1 LESAKLL
8 SQRGR
13 PKTCPLLG
21 LFSSLLADKASKPW
35 RRSDRFIP
43 VSDAA
48 CRPCRL
54 SRGTRDGEIGLCD
67 TREWTPEEAAG
78 ERRVSYVSLRHARPR
93 VGVSTQHKR
102 RTTGPPAPTR
112 GGASLV
118 FAFEKIE
125 FRSPVRERRQR
136 ARDRGWRS
144 KPRVKAPGTGG
155 GWVGKGVS
163 ACVYRRARFRVSR
176 LSTSRQSSSSIRL
189 PPLPPPPPAG
199 AYRGDRGME
208 CGRM

>member
-155 GWVGKGVS
+155 DGWERAFQP
-163 ACVYRRARFRVSR
+163 ACIAALAFGFLDYRPLDNRHLRFAFPPSPPSPRRCVSR
-176 LSTSRQSSSSIRL
+176 RSRN
-189 PPLPPPPPAG
+189 
-199 AYRGDRGME
+199 GMW
-208 CGRM
+208 